1 MRTLLQL
8 FLNSVKE
15 FPKETAVSSTNSSGE
30 RIELNRTQILN
41 SSLFLAEKLKEKGLK
56 ENQTVAM
63 FCSNRPEWSIGF
75 FGILFERFWFGGN
88 VILLVP
94 EHQYHPFY

>member
-56 ENQTVAM
+56 
-63 FCSNRPEWSIGF
+63 
-75 FGILFERFWFGGN
+75 
-88 VILLVP
+88 
-94 EHQYHPFY
+94 